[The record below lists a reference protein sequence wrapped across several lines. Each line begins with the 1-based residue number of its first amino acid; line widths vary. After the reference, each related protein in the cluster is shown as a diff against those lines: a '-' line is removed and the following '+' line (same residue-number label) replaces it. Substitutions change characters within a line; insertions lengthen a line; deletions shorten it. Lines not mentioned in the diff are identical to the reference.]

1 MRRIL
6 LPALLGTALTIL
18 PASAL
23 AKKPPTIKPGT
34 YKATVGQT
42 KFNFTLKRSKCTTA
56 PGQGTPATHL
66 CVSLPVAPVVECHGS
81 LESQAPLSNFSAP
94 IALSSAGKASE
105 HGTVT
110 TSPPLPGAAPSTGT
124 SVFSVAFTK
133 KGTASGYLEL
143 NLNIDAG
150 QIATTCASG
159 KLAFTAK
166 LG

>member
-6 LPALLGTALTIL
+6 LPALLGAALTIL

-34 YKATVGQT
+34 YKATADQT
-42 KFNFTLKRSKCTTA
+42 KFNFTLKRGKCTTT

-66 CVSLPVAPVVECHGS
+66 CVSLPVAPVVECHGP
-81 LESQAPLSNFSAP
+81 LAAQAPLSSFSTP
-94 IALSSAGKASE
+94 VALSSAGKASE

-110 TSPPLPGAAPSTGT
+110 TTPALPGGAPSTGT

-143 NLNIDAG
+143 NLNIGAG
-150 QIATTCASG
+150 QINTTCTSG